1 MELTIGKHLRGL
13 TGPILI
19 TGHTGFKGTWLTF
32 LLERIGVPVVGL
44 SLQPE
49 RGSLFDRANRIGLIP
64 EAFFDIRDVEAVT
77 KFVVDLKPSA
87 IIHMAAQPLVL
98 KSYKTPRETFEINVM
113 GTVNIL
119 SAAFKSDSVKVI
131 VVVTTDKVYQNDN
144 SRIAFVESHPLFGKD
159 PYSASK
165 VGTEA
170 AVASWQQIAKVSG
183 GPKVVSVRAGNVIGG
198 GDWAIDRLLPD
209 LVRSFISGV
218 KMTVRNP
225 ASTRPWQHVLDPLN
239 GYLMA
244 LEAQIRGES
253 FTSVNFGPDSESLA
267 VSRIVEVACNAWP
280 YKTEVELEHHSVI
293 NFTETDSLQLNSNY
307 AREHL
312 GWGAR
317 WSQEEA
323 VVATIKWWDKVINSG
338 IDPSIACHSEIE
350 HLLK

>member
-1 MELTIGKHLRGL
+1 
-13 TGPILI
+13 
-19 TGHTGFKGTWLTF
+19 
-32 LLERIGVPVVGL
+32 
-44 SLQPE
+44 
-49 RGSLFDRANRIGLIP
+49 
-64 EAFFDIRDVEAVT
+64 
-77 KFVVDLKPSA
+77 
-87 IIHMAAQPLVL
+87 
-98 KSYKTPRETFEINVM
+98 
-113 GTVNIL
+113 
-119 SAAFKSDSVKVI
+119 
-131 VVVTTDKVYQNDN
+131 
-144 SRIAFVESHPLFGKD
+144 
-159 PYSASK
+159 
-165 VGTEA
+165 
-170 AVASWQQIAKVSG
+170 
-183 GPKVVSVRAGNVIGG
+183 VIGG

-253 FTSVNFGPDSESLA
+253 FTSVNFGPDSESLV

-280 YKTEVELEHHSVI
+280 YKTEVELERHSVI

>member
-49 RGSLFDRANRIGLIP
+49 RGSLFDRANRIGIIP
-64 EAFFDIRDVEAVT
+64 EAFFDIRDVEAVM
-77 KFVVDLKPSA
+77 KFVLDLKPSA

-98 KSYKTPRETFEINVM
+98 KSYKIPRETFEINVM

-119 SAAFKSDSVKVI
+119 SAAFKSDSVKVV

-165 VGTEA
+165 VGTES
-170 AVASWQQIAKVSG
+170 AVASWQQIANISG

-198 GDWAIDRLLPD
+198 GDWATDRLLPD

-218 KMTVRNP
+218 KMTVRSP

-244 LEAQIRGES
+244 LEAQIQGES

-280 YKTEVELEHHSVI
+280 YKTEIELERHSVI
-293 NFTETDSLQLNSNY
+293 NFTETHSLQLNSNY

-323 VVATIKWWDKVINSG
+323 VVATINWWDKVINSG
-338 IDPSIACHSEIE
+338 IDPSVACHTEIE
-350 HLLK
+350 QLLK